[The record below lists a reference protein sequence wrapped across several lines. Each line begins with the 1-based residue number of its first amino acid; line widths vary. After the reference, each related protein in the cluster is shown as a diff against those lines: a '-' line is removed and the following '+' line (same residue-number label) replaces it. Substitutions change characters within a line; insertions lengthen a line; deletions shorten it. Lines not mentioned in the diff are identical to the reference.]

1 MIDNPQ
7 LVLWNN
13 TLDLNDFYF
22 QANKRGYLNNASQQ
36 MLIDSL
42 AKEKRHAVW
51 IFYYNHQAVGS
62 VAAHSL
68 DLFEKPSYRILART
82 CCFTDL
88 LPIQTLRTLQNT
100 IINHQNYTA
109 QYYLPTCI
117 EWADADADL
126 YITSNDSDVAAQRA
140 VHNIYCPALAKTGCL
155 EKTCEIEYRGHI
167 QTFWRLNRSVFYEQ
181 LNAQPRWTQLV

>member
-1 MIDNPQ
+1 MIHTLKLTQ
-7 LVLWNN
+7 WSSQ
-13 TLDLNDFYF
+13 LDLKDFYVN
-22 QANKRGYLNNASQQ
+22 AAKRGYANNASRH

-42 AKEKRHAVW
+42 AKEHQYAVW
-51 IFYYNHQAVGS
+51 IFYYNDQAVGS

-68 DLFEKPSYRILART
+68 DIFDKPSYRILART

-88 LPIQTLRTLQNT
+88 LPMRTLRTMQGIT
-100 IINHQNYTA
+100 SHQNYTA

-117 EWADADADL
+117 EWADSDADL

-167 QTFWRLNRSVFYEQ
+167 QTFWQLNRSVFYEQ
-181 LNAQPRWTQLV
+181 LNALPRWC